1 MEERGFKIL
10 VSFYGFLIKNQ
21 SLRFFK
27 VTKVMTS
34 LWRHLVAWSDDLS
47 FVNLYRR
54 PRLSFFRVLSAFI
67 FSSAKYCRLLAKYC
81 YPICFDFIDGIAIFQ
96 YFKLPSY
103 DFSVHP
109 IAYPIVIPII
119 WGWKANL
126 FRSKIKF
133 VFLKVNISHFR

>member
-10 VSFYGFLIKNQ
+10 VSFYGFLIQNQ
-21 SLRFFK
+21 SLRFF
-27 VTKVMTS
+27 TQVMTS

-81 YPICFDFIDGIAIFQ
+81 YPICFDFIDGMAIFQ

-109 IAYPIVIPII
+109 IAYPIIIPII